1 LWKQNKASV
10 KEEVG
15 HGERSN
21 LVQFHI
27 LMLLHGV
34 PTIRCK
40 LYDGVMNIKVEFYGV
55 VRQRTGTAKASVET
69 ATAETRLRDVLG
81 ELADRFPALRGEC
94 IVGQR
99 LGNGYIANI
108 NGSRF
113 VSDPDTALN
122 DGDELMILSADAG
135 G

>member
-1 LWKQNKASV
+1 
-10 KEEVG
+10 
-15 HGERSN
+15 
-21 LVQFHI
+21 
-27 LMLLHGV
+27 
-34 PTIRCK
+34 
-40 LYDGVMNIKVEFYGV
+40 MNIKVEFYGV
-55 VRQRTGTAKASVET
+55 VRQRTGTANVSVET

-99 LGNGYIANI
+99 LGSGYIANI

>member
-1 LWKQNKASV
+1 
-10 KEEVG
+10 
-15 HGERSN
+15 
-21 LVQFHI
+21 
-27 LMLLHGV
+27 
-34 PTIRCK
+34 
-40 LYDGVMNIKVEFYGV
+40 MNIKVEFYGV
-55 VRQRTGTAKASVET
+55 VRQRTGTANVSVET

-94 IVGQR
+94 IDGQR

-113 VSDPDTALN
+113 VSDPETALN

>member
-1 LWKQNKASV
+1 
-10 KEEVG
+10 
-15 HGERSN
+15 
-21 LVQFHI
+21 
-27 LMLLHGV
+27 MLLHGV

-69 ATAETRLRDVLG
+69 TTAETRLRDVLG